1 MIVVFAG
8 FLAFLFCM
16 YFIKNPYFTLQH
28 IKIKRSKSLLATEL
42 SIGVMIFLYII
53 FAGDFRLV
61 RFLLELTS
69 VILFL
74 LDLWLKVPAIESDC
88 SLSSDVKEM
97 LNKKA
102 KKDFYSMLPIFFIAT
117 CMFIF
122 TYLKTLK

>member
-8 FLAFLFCM
+8 FLAFLFCL

-28 IKIKRSKSLLATEL
+28 IKIKRSKSLLITEL
-42 SIGVMIFLYII
+42 SIGVIIFLYTI
-53 FAGDFRLV
+53 FAGHLGLV
-61 RFLLELTS
+61 RFLLELIA

-74 LDLWLKVPAIESDC
+74 LEMWLRVPAIESDF
-88 SLSSDVKEM
+88 SLSSDVKVM
-97 LNKKA
+97 LQKKA

-122 TYLKTLK
+122 NYLKTFK

>member
-8 FLAFLFCM
+8 FLVFLFCL

-28 IKIKRSKSLLATEL
+28 IKIKRSKSLLISEL
-42 SIGVMIFLYII
+42 FLGVIIFLYII
-53 FAGDFRLV
+53 FAGYSRLV

-74 LDLWLKVPAIESDC
+74 LEMWLRVPAIESDF
-88 SLSSDVKEM
+88 SLSSDVKAM

-102 KKDFYSMLPIFFIAT
+102 KKDFYSTLPMLFLLT
-117 CMFIF
+117 CMFVFNFI
-122 TYLKTLK
+122 KI

>member
-8 FLAFLFCM
+8 FLVFLFCL

-28 IKIKRSKSLLATEL
+28 IKIKRSKSLLISEL
-42 SIGVMIFLYII
+42 LLGVIIFLYII
-53 FAGDFRLV
+53 FAGYSRLV

-74 LDLWLKVPAIESDC
+74 LEMWLRVPAIESDF
-88 SLSSDVKEM
+88 SLSPDVKAM

-102 KKDFYSMLPIFFIAT
+102 KKDFYSTLPMLFLLT
-117 CMFIF
+117 CMFVFNFI
-122 TYLKTLK
+122 KI

>member
-8 FLAFLFCM
+8 FLVFLFCL

-28 IKIKRSKSLLATEL
+28 IKIKRSKSLLISEL
-42 SIGVMIFLYII
+42 SIGVIIFLYII
-53 FAGDFRLV
+53 FAGYSRLV

-74 LDLWLKVPAIESDC
+74 LEMWLRVPAIESDF
-88 SLSSDVKEM
+88 SLSSDVKAM

-102 KKDFYSMLPIFFIAT
+102 KKDFYSTLPMLFLLT
-117 CMFIF
+117 CMFVFNFI
-122 TYLKTLK
+122 KI

>member
-8 FLAFLFCM
+8 FLVFLYCM

-28 IKIKRSKSLLATEL
+28 IKIKRSKSLLITEL
-42 SIGVMIFLYII
+42 SIGVIIFLYII
-53 FAGDFRLV
+53 FAGYSRLV

-74 LDLWLKVPAIESDC
+74 LEMWLRVPAIESDF
-88 SLSSDVKEM
+88 SLSSDEKVM

-102 KKDFYSMLPIFFIAT
+102 KKDFYSILPIFFIAI

-122 TYLKTLK
+122 NYLKTLK